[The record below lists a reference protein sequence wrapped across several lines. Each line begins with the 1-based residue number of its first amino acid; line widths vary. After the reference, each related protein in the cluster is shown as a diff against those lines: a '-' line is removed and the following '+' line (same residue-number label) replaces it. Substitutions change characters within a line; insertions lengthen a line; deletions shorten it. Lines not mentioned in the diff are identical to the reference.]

1 MASFRERYTQLQRF
15 VEEGLERFLP
25 PEGEGPPRLREA
37 MRYSLFAGGKRL
49 RPVLLL
55 EAYALHG
62 GRDPEKEA
70 LPLACSLEMIHT
82 FTLIHDDLP
91 AMDNDDF
98 RRGRPTNHRVFGEA
112 MAILAGDALFNQAF
126 VTALQSRIP
135 PDRLLRVLRILT
147 EKSGL
152 EGVIGGQVYD
162 LEGEGAEP
170 TLEGV
175 LRIHERKTAALIQA
189 PLMMGAV
196 AAGAG
201 EEEVSRMERVG
212 YHMGLAFQMVDDY
225 LDEVGDAATLGKTP
239 GKDRE
244 QGKLTYPAVRGLEGT
259 LEDARMEMDRAW
271 ALLEGYGERAWFL
284 RELGRFILERVS

>member
-1 MASFRERYTQLQRF
+1 MVSFKERYAELQQF

-62 GRDPEKEA
+62 GANPGDEA
-70 LPLACSLEMIHT
+70 LPLACALEMIHT

-112 MAILAGDALFNQAF
+112 MAILAGDALFNHAF
-126 VTALQSRIP
+126 ATALEARIP
-135 PDRLLRVLRILT
+135 PERLLKVLRILT

-152 EGVIGGQVYD
+152 DGVIGGQVYD

-175 LRIHERKTAALIQA
+175 RRIHERKTAALIQA

-201 EEEVSRMERVG
+201 EEEISRMERVG
-212 YHMGLAFQMVDDY
+212 YHMGMAFQMVDDY

-239 GKDRE
+239 GKDRA

-259 LEDARMEMDRAW
+259 VEDAREEMERAW
-271 ALLEGYGERAWFL
+271 ALLSVYGERARFL
-284 RELGRFILERVS
+284 RDLGRFILERVS

>member
-1 MASFRERYTQLQRF
+1 MVSFQERYKELQQF
-15 VEEGLERFLP
+15 VEAGLERFLP

-55 EAYALHG
+55 EAYGLHG
-62 GRDPEKEA
+62 GTRLEKEA
-70 LPLACSLEMIHT
+70 LPLACALEMIHT

-126 VTALQSRIP
+126 MTALEAQIP
-135 PDRLLRVLRILT
+135 PERLLQALRILT
-147 EKSGL
+147 KKSGL
-152 EGVIGGQVYD
+152 GGVIGGQVYD
-162 LEGEGAEP
+162 LEGEGTQP

-175 LRIHERKTAALIQA
+175 RRIHECKTAALIQA

-201 EEEVSRMERVG
+201 EEEVARMEQVG
-212 YHMGLAFQMVDDY
+212 YHMGLAFQMMDDY
-225 LDEVGDAATLGKTP
+225 LDEVGDAVTLGKTP
-239 GKDRE
+239 GKDRA

-259 LEDARMEMDRAW
+259 LEDARKEMEQAW
-271 ALLEGYGERAWFL
+271 ALLAAYGDRAWFL
-284 RELGRFILERVS
+284 RDLGRFILERAS